1 MDGECTSSLR
11 ERVCYPALLFNKL
24 CYSLCQQAHFAFYF
38 WYGKFS
44 VLVDFEALSDGISL
58 LMLLYG
64 FGCTNL
70 FPLADSFVEIGGE
83 NDDAEA

>member
-1 MDGECTSSLR
+1 MDGECTCSLR
-11 ERVCYPALLFNKL
+11 ERVCYLALLFNKL
-24 CYSLCQQAHFAFYF
+24 CHSLCQRVCFAFYF

-44 VLVDFEALSDGISL
+44 ILVNFEALYDGISL
-58 LMLLYG
+58 LVLLYG

-70 FPLADSFVEIGGE
+70 FPLADSFMEIGGE